1 MKPILFVTAAF
12 IIIAALTGCASIV
25 SGSSQEVSIN
35 SKPEKADVRIFNNA
49 NVEIWNSKTPT
60 TVKLK
65 RGDGFFEGADYKVEI
80 SKEGYET
87 KTLMI
92 SSSINGGWYIAGNLF
107 IGGFLGWLIIDPASG
122 AMWKLEPEA
131 INVTLEESLSKESSA
146 SGSLDTKDGLVIV
159 SREDI
164 DDDVFE
170 KLDLERIN

>member
-1 MKPILFVTAAF
+1 MKPILFVTTAL
-12 IIIAALTGCASIV
+12 IIITALTGCASIV

-49 NVEIWNSKTPT
+49 NVEIWNSKTPA
-60 TVKLK
+60 TVTLK
-65 RGDGFFEGADYKVEI
+65 RGDGFFKGADYRVEI

-92 SSSINGGWYIAGNLF
+92 SSSINGGWYIAGNLI
-107 IGGFLGWLIIDPASG
+107 IGGFLGWIIIDPASG
-122 AMWKLEPEA
+122 AMWKLEPES
-131 INVTLEESLSKESSA
+131 INVTLEETLSEESSA
-146 SGSLDTKDGLVIV
+146 SGSRNTQDGLIIV

-170 KLDLERIN
+170 ELDPERLN